1 MTPIIQNTKNVT
13 KSVFD
18 LQAFG
23 DVKLTR
29 TVTMP
34 VKPATVEEALAA
46 VGNDKQ
52 ALLSVIYD
60 GLCER
65 AVESA
70 RATSDGWLTV
80 DEDGEASEPYTGQPV
95 SEEKGKAI
103 SLAVLNIAKAGGF
116 DKSLPKDK
124 KRELK
129 AQAMEFL
136 RSNPAMVSFIVGTP
150 TPTPSA
156 T

>member
-1 MTPIIQNTKNVT
+1 MTPTTQTTKNVY

-18 LQAFG
+18 LVKFD

-29 TVTMP
+29 TVQMP
-34 VKPATVEEALAA
+34 TKPATVEEALAA

-52 ALLSVIYD
+52 ALLNVIYD

-70 RATSDGWLTV
+70 RTQSDGWLTV
-80 DEDGEASEPYTGQPV
+80 DDESGEASEPYTGQPV
-95 SEEKGKAI
+95 SEEKGRAI

-150 TPTPSA
+150 SA

>member
-1 MTPIIQNTKNVT
+1 MTPTTQATKNVT

-18 LQAFG
+18 LQKFD

-34 VKPATVEEALAA
+34 AKPATVEEALAA

-52 ALLSVIYD
+52 ALLNVIYD

-70 RATSDGWLTV
+70 RTQSDGWLTV
-80 DEDGEASEPYTGQPV
+80 DEDGEPSEPYTGQPV

-103 SLAVLNIAKAGGF
+103 SLAVLNIAKAAGY
-116 DKSLPKDK
+116 DKSLSKDK

-136 RSNPAMVSFIVGTP
+136 RSNPLMIQFMAS
-150 TPTPSA
+150 TPSGS
-156 T
+156 